1 MFDFPVIE
9 TFVLHSGSG
18 AYIEDSSGS
27 KLPRVVRD
35 IGAAMWDIAHIT
47 YAQSIVLNTTVHM
60 MKVCF
65 RSRTLGRQ

>member
-1 MFDFPVIE
+1 
-9 TFVLHSGSG
+9 
-18 AYIEDSSGS
+18 
-27 KLPRVVRD
+27 LPRVVRD